1 MVCDNAF
8 GYVNVSFF
16 IYLKTE
22 TVQTLS
28 EHRTNNDT
36 ECSSRLSPTESSGSQ
51 RNINPDP

>member
-8 GYVNVSFF
+8 GNVNERFF

-28 EHRTNNDT
+28 EPRANNDT
-36 ECSSRLSPTESSGSQ
+36 ECSSRLSPTESSGSL